1 MQDTFLCCLKT
12 ECILFS
18 SPITIQNNEIP
29 SLGKIDQEK
38 IKLFHSYYLWPV
50 YLTKMLIGV
59 HCTPNSSSKNLCLIA
74 VTKSQLKYNSY
85 NLCLCTQLHSRH
97 ELQVFTLI

>member
-1 MQDTFLCCLKT
+1 MLLKT

-18 SPITIQNNEIP
+18 SPITIQNNRIP
-29 SLGKIDQEK
+29 SVGKIDQEK

-50 YLTKMLIGV
+50 NLTTMLIGF
-59 HCTPNSSSKNLCLIA
+59 HCTPNSSNKNLCLIG

-85 NLCLCTQLHSRH
+85 NLCLC
-97 ELQVFTLI
+97 ICAYNK